1 MSEVKLTKEEFV
13 LQAIRN
19 LRKPPYKGIHVK
31 ISDFNSAFRKAYDEE
46 SRATVDRMAE
56 EGKIVKIM
64 VRKGPMIYLP
74 DDAPPQED
82 VLKKILGE
90 G

>member
-1 MSEVKLTKEEFV
+1 MSEIKLTKEEFV

-31 ISDFNSAFRKAYDEE
+31 ISGFNQAFREAYGEE
-46 SRATVDRMAE
+46 SRATVDSMAE
-56 EGKIVKIM
+56 EGKIGKVMVK
-64 VRKGPMIYLP
+64 KGPMIYLP
-74 DDAPPQED
+74 GDAPVQED